1 MKQHLTAG
9 LVSLGIAFAGI
20 TSAPA
25 PPRAD
30 NESVAIIVGSA
41 IALFALKEILEGNAK
56 ADDRKRDR
64 NRDRHYKK
72 RKPAYNYWQR
82 NRFVPRQC
90 YYRYSDRNRTRGVF
104 GEGCMRSV
112 MGRIGHLPSGCR
124 LAHGRQFGRA
134 PAYDARCLKDR
145 GYRVEARRR

>member
-20 TSAPA
+20 TSAPTPA
-25 PPRAD
+25 RAD
-30 NESVAIIVGSA
+30 NENIAIIVGGA
-41 IALFALKEILEGNAK
+41 IALLALREILEGNAK

-64 NRDRHYKK
+64 KPDRDYKNQ
-72 RKPAYNYWQR
+72 RPTYDYWQR
-82 NRFVPRQC
+82 NRLVPLQC
-90 YYRYSDRNRTRGVF
+90 YYRYSERNRIRGVF

-112 MGRIGHLPSGCR
+112 MGRLGHLPSGCR
-124 LAHGRQFGRA
+124 LASGRQFGRA
-134 PAYDARCLKDR
+134 PAYDAQCLKGR